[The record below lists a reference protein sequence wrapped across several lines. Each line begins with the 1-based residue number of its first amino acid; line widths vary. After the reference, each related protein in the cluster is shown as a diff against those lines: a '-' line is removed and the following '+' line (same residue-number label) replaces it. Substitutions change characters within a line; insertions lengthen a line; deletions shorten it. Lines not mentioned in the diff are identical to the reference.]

1 MRKQNTMKTLTTEE
15 LDELSETPTTQ
26 ADFDSSKLKLVK
38 RNASGA
44 VIQTKQRINIFL
56 DAATVQYFK
65 AKAGERG
72 YQTLINETLKQS
84 MQAESLEGV
93 IRKTIRDELR
103 KQHA

>member
-1 MRKQNTMKTLTTEE
+1 
-15 LDELSETPTTQ
+15 
-26 ADFDSSKLKLVK
+26 
-38 RNASGA
+38 
-44 VIQTKQRINIFL
+44 
-56 DAATVQYFK
+56 VQYFK

-84 MQAESLEGV
+84 IQTESLEGV